1 MDELKLAELLCSRLC
16 HDLVSPVGAVNNGIE
31 LMEEFGEGGG
41 DGEALKLIASSGKQA
56 ARRLQFYR
64 VAFGQAGTQL
74 APPLADVREL
84 LDGIFEGGKLKV
96 EWDPGS
102 AAPAIPGWGKLLCN
116 LVSLASEAL
125 PRGGTLRVAAAAAGD
140 GAGDGARLSVAAHGQ
155 GCRLNDEVRHALEP
169 GVGAEQL
176 SPRGVQPFFTARL
189 AERMG
194 GKLEVAGPEGERM
207 TFAVALPAAG

>member
-1 MDELKLAELLCSRLC
+1 MDELRLAELLCSRLC

-31 LMEEFGEGGG
+31 LMEEFGEG
-41 DGEALKLIASSGKQA
+41 DGEAMKLIAGSGKQA

-74 APPLADVREL
+74 AQPLADVREL

-96 EWDPGS
+96 EWETAG

-125 PRGGTLRVAAAAAGD
+125 PRGGTLRVSAAAAG
-140 GAGDGARLSVAAHGQ
+140 GGARLSVAASGQ
-155 GCRLNDEVRHALEP
+155 GCKLSDEVRQALAA
-169 GVGAEQL
+169 GARVEEL

-194 GKLEVAGPEGERM
+194 GKLEIAGPEGERM

>member
-1 MDELKLAELLCSRLC
+1 MDELRLAELLCSRLC

-31 LMEEFGEGGG
+31 LLEEFGGENGG
-41 DGEALKLIASSGKQA
+41 DGEAMKLIASSGKQA

-74 APPLADVREL
+74 AQPLADVREL
-84 LDGIFEGGKLKV
+84 VDGIFDGGKLKV
-96 EWDPGS
+96 EWESGG

-125 PRGGTLRVAAAAAGD
+125 PRGGTLKVSVAEAG
-140 GAGDGARLSVAAHGQ
+140 GGARLQVAASGQ
-155 GCRLNDEVRHALEP
+155 GCRLNDEVRQALEP
-169 GVGAEQL
+169 GTKVEQL
-176 SPRGVQPFFTARL
+176 SPRGVQPFFAARL

-194 GKLEVAGPEGERM
+194 GKLAIAGPEDERM
-207 TFAVALPAAG
+207 TFAVALPAVG